1 MGYIYACNQPR
12 LRMTENRHIRRR
24 IMWEQGR
31 TRAPFRLA
39 LPHLFMAVFGLL
51 AVALQSFVV
60 QTHIHVQQPAYRTQA
75 VSLITLAAASIA
87 GADFASGQTGIPADN
102 YPVNR
107 DPANC
112 PLCKELTHSGQ
123 YVSSASVLATLP
135 FAVTVNVIVFREIAP
150 SLFAASHTW
159 RGRAPPLA

>member
-1 MGYIYACNQPR
+1 MVG
-12 LRMTENRHIRRR
+12 L
-24 IMWEQGR
+24 
-31 TRAPFRLA
+31 L
-39 LPHLFMAVFGLL
+39 GLL

-60 QTHIHVQQPAYRTQA
+60 QTHIHVQQPAVRAQA
-75 VSLITLAAASIA
+75 LGLTTLAASVSDSVSSQA
-87 GADFASGQTGIPADN
+87 GAPVDN
-102 YPVNR
+102 YPIHR

-135 FAVTVNVIVFREIAP
+135 YPVTVNFIVFREIAP

>member
-1 MGYIYACNQPR
+1 
-12 LRMTENRHIRRR
+12 MTENRHTRRR
-24 IMWEQGR
+24 VRWER
-31 TRAPFRLA
+31 SRPRVALKVRASHLLVA
-39 LPHLFMAVFGLL
+39 LFGLL

-60 QTHIHVQQPAYRTQA
+60 QTHIHVQQPVFRTQA

-87 GADFASGQTGIPADN
+87 GADLASGQTGAPVDN
-102 YPVNR
+102 YPINR

-135 FAVTVNVIVFREIAP
+135 FPVTVNFIVFREIAP
-150 SLFAASHTW
+150 SRFAASHTW
-159 RGRAPPLA
+159 RGRAPPTA

>member
-1 MGYIYACNQPR
+1 
-12 LRMTENRHIRRR
+12 MTENRHIRRR
-24 IMWEQGR
+24 IMWERGR
-31 TRAPFRLA
+31 TRAPFRIG
-39 LPHLFMAVFGLL
+39 LPHLFVAMFGFL

-60 QTHIHVQQPAYRTQA
+60 QTHIHVQTPAYRTQA
-75 VSLITLAAASIA
+75 VSLITLAATSFA
-87 GADFASGQTGIPADN
+87 GFENDAGQSGLPADN

-135 FAVTVNVIVFREIAP
+135 FAVSVNVIVFREIAP

>member
-1 MGYIYACNQPR
+1 MP
-12 LRMTENRHIRRR
+12 ENRHIRRR
-24 IMWEQGR
+24 IAWERGHAR
-31 TRAPFRLA
+31 VVWTFRATHVAAAFL
-39 LPHLFMAVFGLL
+39 GLL

-60 QTHIHVQQPAYRTQA
+60 QTHIHIQQPAVRAHT
-75 VSLITLAAASIA
+75 LITLAAASLP
-87 GADFASGQTGIPADN
+87 GSELASAQSSAPVDN
-102 YPVNR
+102 YPINR
-107 DPANC
+107 DPAHC

-135 FAVTVNVIVFREIAP
+135 VTVTVNFVVFREIAP